1 MGCDEFCFGPLVRG
15 GMESD
20 TDIDRAIG
28 SALGERLSTGKVLE
42 RGIEDKWMTS
52 VDTSTS
58 ARQFIFSVRDGMCMQ
73 PLSSLRY
80 C

>member
-1 MGCDEFCFGPLVRG
+1 MVA
-15 GMESD
+15 
-20 TDIDRAIG
+20 DIDVDALMRARWAM
-28 SALGERLSTGKVLE
+28 ALGERLSTEKVLE
-42 RGIEDKWMTS
+42 RGTEDMWMTLM
-52 VDTSTS
+52 DTSTS

>member
-1 MGCDEFCFGPLVRG
+1 M
-15 GMESD
+15 
-20 TDIDRAIG
+20 
-28 SALGERLSTGKVLE
+28 ALGERLSTEKVLE
-42 RGIEDKWMTS
+42 RGTEDMWMTLM
-52 VDTSTS
+52 DTSTS